1 MPSLLTLRNVLY
13 LCAAGSLALFV
24 VACSRPARP
33 STPPASLVDA
43 VRAEI
48 SAAAASVG
56 EVSQRVDTSND
67 LLTEIRDALG
77 EIRDQGQSRRAREAG
92 PITVPLSVDPS
103 PPLCLRVPAGVDTD
117 ITSLTSRATGRFT
130 VTGETYQQALVR
142 HGFQPAEVEQL
153 DEATAHQV
161 YDGWR
166 SSQPQ
171 PQQTQQP
178 PQYQCQGGKCWRVR

>member
-13 LCAAGSLALFV
+13 LCAVGSLALFV
-24 VACSRPARP
+24 VACSRPSRS

-48 SAAAASVG
+48 SAATSSVG
-56 EVSQRVDTSND
+56 EVSTRVDTSNA
-67 LLTEIRDALG
+67 LLTEIRDALTDLK
-77 EIRDQGQSRRAREAG
+77 DQGKGHRANEAVSHQ
-92 PITVPLSVDPS
+92 PSAVSPS
-103 PPLCLRVPAGVDTD
+103 PPLCLRVPGGPDTD
-117 ITSLTSRATGRFT
+117 ITQLTARATGRFT
-130 VTGETYQQALVR
+130 VTGETYGQALIR
-142 HGFQPAEVEQL
+142 HGFEPAEVQAL

-166 SSQPQ
+166 SSQPP
-171 PQQTQQP
+171 PQQTQQA